1 MERKMMYNHKV
12 KRAMKSETLSII
24 KYINDE
30 KSKRKVHPQH
40 ALRIQI
46 LSVMRQ
52 RLDTALEELTK
63 EGKIK
68 EIETLNDKAYEIK
81 S

>member
-1 MERKMMYNHKV
+1 
-12 KRAMKSETLSII
+12 MKNEIKEII
-24 KYINDE
+24 GYIQNE
-30 KSKRKVHPQH
+30 KRKRKISPNH
-40 ALRIQI
+40 ALRIEI